1 MKKLIVLLSAVAA
14 LAACSKNEMVP
25 AVSGENVEIS
35 YKVAPRTKA
44 EPQTTQAFGTEN
56 VFASWAYYLPAG
68 KSWETD
74 SKEAQ
79 IYFGEESAHG
89 VEISYDKD
97 KNVWKNQT
105 TSYYWPK
112 EGKLTFFA
120 YSLNSDFLTDKFGT
134 DTHFYCTKNESQYG
148 ICGALHLDKHPNTDL
163 LVADMAADK
172 NANETAYKFN
182 GVPTLFKHK
191 LSRVKFAVKKKSEY
205 ANTTITLNSITFKNL
220 VNYMFYN
227 QYKINDNKSITPD
240 YITYDILG
248 NIPRSE
254 QKYTETAFEVSSS
267 KAFEPVPDKNEV
279 RYIYIPQDFKNAKET
294 ATIEVTYTVTFK
306 KGISGTDKDIAET
319 YTKTLNVKDIFDSW
333 EIGKRY
339 TFNLIFSLDEIKWAP
354 AVGDWEDEIK
364 NIDVVTG
371 EVKPA
376 DGSTSVDGNTTTD
389 EQC

>member
-1 MKKLIVLLSAVAA
+1 MKKLIVLFSAVAA

-44 EPQTTQAFGTEN
+44 DPQTFDTKN
-56 VFASWAYYLPAG
+56 VFASWAYYLPSG
-68 KSWETD
+68 KNWNANHTD
-74 SKEAQ
+74 TEAKIYIGKE
-79 IYFGEESAHG
+79 GEEGAT
-89 VEISYDKD
+89 ISYGN
-97 KNVWKNQT
+97 NVWKDQKA
-105 TSYYWPK
+105 SYYWPK
-112 EGKLTFFA
+112 EGNLTFFA
-120 YSLNSDFLTDKFGT
+120 YSLNSNSLTDPSGT
-134 DTHFYCTKNESQYG
+134 DTHFTCLNHDSQYG
-148 ICGALHLDKHPNTDL
+148 IFGSLNLDTHPNTDF
-163 LVADMAADK
+163 LVADIAKDK
-172 NANETAYKFN
+172 TANQNVYNFN

-191 LSRVKFAVKKKSEY
+191 LSRVKFAVKKKSDY
-205 ANTTITLNSITFKNL
+205 PGATIKLNSITFKNL
-220 VNYMFYN
+220 VNGMTYT
-227 QYKINDNKSITPD
+227 QYQKDAAKGIYTPD
-240 YITYDILG
+240 YLFPGTKRTD
-248 NIPRSE
+248 

-267 KAFEPVPDKNEV
+267 KAFDPVPDKNEV
-279 RYIYIPQDFKNAKET
+279 RYIYIPQDFKGVTET
-294 ATIEVTYTVTFK
+294 DKIATIEVKYTVTFK
-306 KGISGTDKDIAET
+306 DGISET
-319 YTKTLNVKDIFDSW
+319 YTKTLNVKNIFDSW

>member
-1 MKKLIVLLSAVAA
+1 MKKLIVLFSAVAA
-14 LAACSKNEMVP
+14 LAACSKNEVVP
-25 AVSGENVEIS
+25 SVSGENVEIS

-44 EPQTTQAFGTEN
+44 ETQAFGTEN
-56 VFASWAYYLPAG
+56 VFASWAYYLPKG
-68 KSWETD
+68 QSWETH
-74 SKEAQ
+74 SKDAQ
-79 IYFGEESAHG
+79 IYFGEENAHG

-97 KNVWKNQT
+97 KNVWKNKDI
-105 TSYYWPK
+105 SYYWPK

-120 YSLNSDFLTDKFGT
+120 YSLNSKILTDKLGT

-148 ICGALHLDKHPNTDL
+148 ICGALHLDKHLNTDL

-191 LSRVKFAVKKKSEY
+191 LSRVKFAVKKKSDY
-205 ANTTITLNSITFKNL
+205 PGATITLNSITFKNL

-227 QYKINDNKSITPD
+227 QYKINNDKSITHD

-267 KAFEPVPDKNEV
+267 TAFDPVPDKNEV
-279 RYIYIPQDFKNAKET
+279 RYIYIPQDFKNATET

-306 KGISGTDKDIAET
+306 DGISET

-354 AVGDWEDEIK
+354 AVGDWENETKD
-364 NIDVVTG
+364 IDIVTG
-371 EVKPA
+371 KPIPA
-376 DGSTSVDGNTTTD
+376 EGNTTTGK
-389 EQC
+389 QN